1 MILYVWEFDGEKYRK
16 AAVIDDATSVI
27 WVRRFQTAGE
37 FEIYIR
43 ATKDLFLLF
52 TQEELLI
59 TRHDIPE
66 SAMIP
71 ERTELTT
78 DAEKGDYLII
88 SGRSAES
95 ILGRRIVR
103 SLTTYNG
110 TAEMGFR
117 YFVGKNVHETSI
129 ALNYRTIEFL
139 EFAKKHD
146 YPEKL
151 SKQVTGKN
159 LLEVV
164 SDICAAFQYGFQ
176 FRFTGEK
183 FIMDIYKGIDR
194 SLHQSENQ
202 RVIFSPEFENI
213 GNTSY
218 VYDRSN
224 YYNCV
229 TIAGEGEG
237 RDRTIYTLFQ
247 DRDHAKGLFLH
258 EKWIDARNT
267 SSNTDDGELT
277 PAEYQKLLY
286 QQAEEDLEQSKPTRE
301 FSGEVLDTGMY
312 QFGKDYGL
320 GDTVS
325 VVNQYGISGTAIVTE
340 ITEVEDETGY
350 KLTPTF
356 SDWRLD

>member
-1 MILYVWEFDGEKYRK
+1 MILYVWEFDGEKYKK
-16 AAVIDDATSVI
+16 AAIIDDATSVI
-27 WVRRFQTAGE
+27 LVRRFQTAGE

-43 ATKDLFLLF
+43 ATKELLLLF
-52 TQEELLI
+52 MQEELLI

-66 SAMIP
+66 IAMIP
-71 ERTELTT
+71 EKTELTT
-78 DAEKGDYLII
+78 DTENGDYLII

-95 ILGRRIVR
+95 ILGRRVIR
-103 SLTTYNG
+103 GYTTYSG
-110 TAEMGFR
+110 TAEGCIR
-117 YFVGKNVHETSI
+117 HLVGRNLITMANSNPRVI
-129 ALNYRTIEFL
+129 RLL
-139 EFAKKHD
+139 ELAKEHS
-146 YPEKL
+146 YPEKIE
-151 SKQVTGKN
+151 KQITGKN
-159 LLEVV
+159 LLETV
-164 SDICAAFQYGFQ
+164 SNICIAYQYGFKVS
-176 FRFTGEK
+176 FTGEK
-183 FIMDIYKGIDR
+183 FIFDLYKGIDR

-218 VYDRSN
+218 IYDRST
-224 YYNCV
+224 YYNCA

-237 RDRTIYTLFQ
+237 SDRKVYTMFQ
-247 DRDHAKGLFLH
+247 DMENAKGLFLH
-258 EKWIDARNT
+258 EKWIDARNM

-277 PAEYQKLLY
+277 PDQYRDIMY
-286 QQAEEDLEQSKPTRE
+286 QQAQEDLEQCKPTIE
-301 FSGEVLDTGMY
+301 FSGEILDTGMY

-325 VVNQYGISGTAIVTE
+325 IVNQYGISGTAIVTD